1 MRRCCWVGWSWGRRC
16 WPGGGVKSE
25 FGAQQPELVAFQV
38 ADGHAAPAIGGGDEG
53 TPQSTTTDGRNV
65 LTRQSMGWIDICGV
79 VAKTNLVTSGL
90 DRTILM
96 RVSEWFHL
104 GRSQPSLD
112 FVDIDISTDITAF
125 LDPRAIRM

>member
-1 MRRCCWVGWSWGRRC
+1 
-16 WPGGGVKSE
+16 
-25 FGAQQPELVAFQV
+25 VAFQV

-125 LDPRAIRM
+125 LVRGPYECKRVH